1 VSAEQLT
8 TQAQPQNLQQQL
20 NFVKLVQL
28 RLFHQQ
34 LLGLGHVLTPQTE
47 AELIIVLPA
56 LMVPAEQLTEQ
67 ILQKLQLQLLL
78 FVRQAQLL
86 LLQLSVLHNGR
97 GHALEME
104 E

>member
-56 LMVPAEQLTEQ
+56 LMVPAEQLTESPEAS
-67 ILQKLQLQLLL
+67 LLPT
-78 FVRQAQLL
+78 FVRQERFLL
-86 LLQLSVLHNGR
+86 LL
-97 GHALEME
+97 E
-104 E
+104 